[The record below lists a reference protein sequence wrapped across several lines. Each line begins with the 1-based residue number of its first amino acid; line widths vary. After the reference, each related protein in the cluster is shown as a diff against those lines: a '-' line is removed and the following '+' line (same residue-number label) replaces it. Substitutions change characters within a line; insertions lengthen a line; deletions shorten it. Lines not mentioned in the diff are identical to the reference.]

1 MFVEV
6 SRIESG
12 PLERL
17 RRGEI
22 DLDTYVDLKVEAAM
36 AHLLGLSALQLEK
49 TRALLRAK
57 IAAEP
62 ELQEL
67 LRRAT
72 CRKP

>member
-1 MFVEV
+1 MLVEV
-6 SRIESG
+6 SIESG
-12 PLERL
+12 PLGRF

-36 AHLLGLSALQLEK
+36 AHLLGLPPLQLEK

-57 IAAEP
+57 IAAAP

-67 LRRAT
+67 IRKAT
-72 CRKP
+72 RLGP